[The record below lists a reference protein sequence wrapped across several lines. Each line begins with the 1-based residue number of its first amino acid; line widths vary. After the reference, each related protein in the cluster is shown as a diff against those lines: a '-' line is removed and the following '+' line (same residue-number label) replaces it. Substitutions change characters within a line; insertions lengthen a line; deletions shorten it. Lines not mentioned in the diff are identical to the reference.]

1 VGASW
6 GMAWCMKGRCLVIK
20 LGERDGYTL
29 VWFATKEEALQF
41 NQESYAY
48 NHFLTEEQGGYV
60 WNMDWI
66 GDEGDYHV

>member
-1 VGASW
+1 
-6 GMAWCMKGRCLVIK
+6 VIK

-29 VWFATKEEALQF
+29 VWFATKDEALQF